1 MHDSPDATQDDLPIR
16 LNALVRTAAQGNARA
31 FEEFYR
37 LTARNAYF
45 GVLRIVGHNH
55 AEDVLSE
62 AYLQAW
68 QQCSQFDPR
77 RANAMTWLVTIA
89 RSRALDR
96 LRAERLRHAG
106 AYGAPMPLDD
116 DATASPAPDPPALL
130 EASRMRT
137 RLDSALSA
145 LSTPER
151 WVLGLA
157 YYREMTHAQIATA
170 TTLPLG
176 TVKSILRRCPQKMR
190 ESLQDPSTAA
200 VQPHSVCSPMPR

>member
-1 MHDSPDATQDDLPIR
+1 MPTR
-16 LNALVRTAAQGNARA
+16 LSALVRAAAQGNARA

-37 LTARNAYF
+37 LTARNVLYC
-45 GVLRIVGHNH
+45 VLRIVGHNH

-68 QQCSQFDPR
+68 QQCSRFDPR
-77 RANAMTWLVTIA
+77 RANAMTWLKTIA

-96 LRAERLRHAG
+96 LRMERLRHAG
-106 AYGAPMPLDD
+106 AYGVPLSLVD
-116 DATASPAPDPPALL
+116 DATPSSAPDPPALL

-145 LSTPER
+145 LSTTER
-151 WVLGLA
+151 RVLSLA
-157 YYREMTHAQIATA
+157 YYRELSHAQIATA

-176 TVKSILRRCPQKMR
+176 TVKSILRRSPPKLR
-190 ESLQDPSTAA
+190 ESLQDPFTAA
-200 VQPHSVCSPMPR
+200 VQPQSACRPALC